1 MRPLA
6 VYAAFAALFVLSPAS
21 PAQILRI
28 SLKEQ
33 KLYKSFKVG
42 VVNLEGEDYLVGE
55 AKSGVKEPQGEN
67 GKWDLPDNTPG
78 HPGVFEL
85 WVPDL
90 ENPKA
95 CPYKVV
101 KGEKSSAGGK
111 TSIRVQ
117 SQDVKTIG
125 YYMKDQ
131 SLWGLSQEY
140 IKRLAAIDEMRKTR
154 DSAAK
159 GSPDWNRKQALLI
172 QGMERMKSWLGE
184 TIYAK
189 AGDKYAKEIEKENK
203 AQKDAKEQR
212 LVNAKAS
219 IKMVPTPE
227 GLTKAG
233 KDAYGDSIV
242 FHVQE
247 STHFRIVYKEE
258 IGDERV
264 KGLLE
269 LAETLLDGFRITF
282 VDPYVSEDFKDYF
295 TDDMLSEWYFGPD
308 DIPSHKKFTAAYY
321 GVGWETGPKAEKLD
335 KYPGGSVRRAKPPVH
350 IHFLRTGEQN
360 DLDGNISHHLGH
372 DLVAVHY
379 NQDRPNDPCPWLN
392 EGVGNWLSLEYLG
405 RNSVQCVSLKD
416 LEYAKKIVP
425 EGEQT
430 DELLKGTADLYHRLA
445 LDKGAPLDTLAIK
458 DLATFEDEDVAK
470 SFSMFSYIAKAQ
482 GEKGQRWLRACLGY
496 ASTPNTFVQQ
506 WRKRSEEI
514 FGVTG
519 KDVFSTIN
527 EEWKKYAEQQVGGA
541 IKK

>member
-6 VYAAFAALFVLSPAS
+6 VYAAFAALFAFAPSS
-21 PAQILRI
+21 PAQIMKF
-28 SLKEQ
+28 SLKEP
-33 KLYKSFKVG
+33 KLYKSFKIG
-42 VVNLEGEDYLVGE
+42 VVNLEGEDWLIGE
-55 AKSGVKEPQGEN
+55 AKSGLKKEG
-67 GKWDLPDNTPG
+67 GKIELPPNTPG

-85 WVPDL
+85 WVPDI
-90 ENPKA
+90 ENPKS

-117 SQDVKTIG
+117 SQDVKLFG

-140 IKRLAAIDEMRKTR
+140 MKRLAAIDEMRKTR

-172 QGMERMKSWLGE
+172 QGMERLKSWLGE
-184 TIYAK
+184 TIYTK

-247 STHFRIVYKEE
+247 STHFRFVYKEE

-308 DIPSHKKFTAAYY
+308 DIPSHKKFTSAYY
-321 GVGWETGPKAEKLD
+321 GIAWDTGPKAEKTEKL
-335 KYPGGSVRRAKPPVH
+335 PGGAARRAKPPVH
-350 IHFLRTGEQN
+350 IHYWRIGEQG
-360 DLDGNISHHLGH
+360 DLDGIVAHNLGH
-372 DLVAVHY
+372 DMVAVHY

-405 RNSVQCVSLKD
+405 RNTVKCIDLRD

-445 LDKGAPLDTLAIK
+445 LDKGMPIDALALKEI
-458 DLATFEDEDVAK
+458 ASFEDEDVAK
-470 SFSMFSYIAKAQ
+470 SFSLFCFIAKSQ
-482 GEKGQRWLRACLGY
+482 GEKGQRWLRACLSY
-496 ASTPNTFVQQ
+496 AATPNTFVQQ

-519 KDVFSTIN
+519 KDVFNTIN
-527 EEWKKYAEQQVGGA
+527 EDWKKYAEQQVGGT

>member
-6 VYAAFAALFVLSPAS
+6 VYAALAALFAFSPS
-21 PAQILRI
+21 SQAQILKI
-28 SLKEQ
+28 ALKDP

-55 AKSGVKEPQGEN
+55 EKGNLIKFAD
-67 GKWDLPDNTPG
+67 GKVDLPPNSPG

-85 WVPDL
+85 WVPDV
-90 ENPKA
+90 ENPKQ

-111 TSIRVQ
+111 ASIRIQ
-117 SQDVKTIG
+117 SQDVKTVG

-140 IKRLAAIDEMRKTR
+140 NKRLATIDELRKAR
-154 DSAAK
+154 DSASK

-172 QGMERMKSWLGE
+172 QGMERLKSWLGE
-184 TIYAK
+184 TIFEK
-189 AGDKYAKEIEKENK
+189 AGIKYAKEIDKENK

-212 LVNAKAS
+212 LANAKAS
-219 IKMVPTPE
+219 IKSVPTPE
-227 GLTKAG
+227 GLTAAAKE
-233 KDAYGDSIV
+233 AYGDSIV

-247 STHFRIVYKEE
+247 STHFRFVYKEE

-269 LAETLLDGFRITF
+269 LAESLLDGFRITF

-295 TDDMLSEWYFGPD
+295 TDDMLTEWYFGPD
-308 DIPSHKKFTAAYY
+308 DIPSHKKFTSAYY
-321 GVGWETGPKAEKLD
+321 GATWETGPKAEKLE
-335 KYPGGSVRRAKPPVH
+335 KLPGSRARRAKPPVH
-350 IHFLRTGEQN
+350 IWMWRVGEHG
-360 DLDGNISHHLGH
+360 DLDGMVAHNLGH
-372 DLVAVHY
+372 DLVDVHY
-379 NQDRPNDPCPWLN
+379 NQDRPNDPSPWLH
-392 EGVGNWLSLEYLG
+392 EAVGNWLSLEYLG

-445 LDKGAPLDTLAIK
+445 LDKGGPIDALAIK
-458 DLATFEDEDVAK
+458 DLASFEDEDVAK
-470 SFSMFSYIAKAQ
+470 SFSLFCYVAKSK
-482 GEKGQRWLRACLGY
+482 GEKGQRWLRACLNF
-496 ASTPNTFVQQ
+496 ANTPNTFIQQ
-506 WRKRSEEI
+506 WRKKSEEI

-519 KDVFSTIN
+519 KDVFKMIN
-527 EEWKKYAEQQVGGA
+527 EEWQKYAEQQVGGTV
-541 IKK
+541 KPH

>member
-6 VYAAFAALFVLSPAS
+6 VYAAVAALFAFAAPSH
-21 PAQILRI
+21 AQILKI
-28 SLKEQ
+28 QLKDA

-55 AKSGVKEPQGEN
+55 EKGNLIKFSD
-67 GKWDLPDNTPG
+67 GKVDLPPNSPG

-85 WVPDL
+85 WVPDV

-95 CPYKVV
+95 CPYKVA
-101 KGEKSSAGGK
+101 KGGEKSSAGGK
-111 TSIRVQ
+111 ASIRVQ
-117 SQDVKTIG
+117 SQDVKSVG

-140 IKRLAAIDEMRKTR
+140 NKRMAAIDELRKTR
-154 DSAAK
+154 DSASK
-159 GSPDWNRKQALLI
+159 GSPDWNRKQSLLI
-172 QGMERMKSWLGE
+172 QGMERLKSWLGE

-189 AGDKYAKEIEKENK
+189 AGDKYAKEIDKENK

-212 LVNAKAS
+212 LANAKSS

-247 STHFRIVYKEE
+247 STHFRFVYKEE
-258 IGDERV
+258 VGDERV

-269 LAETLLDGFRITF
+269 LAETLLDGFRISF

-308 DIPSHKKFTAAYY
+308 DIPSHKKFTSAYY
-321 GVGWETGPKAEKLD
+321 GVAWDTGPKAEKLE
-335 KYPGGSVRRAKPPVH
+335 KLPGAQWRRAKPPEH
-350 IHFLRTGEQN
+350 IHIWRIGEHG
-360 DLDGNISHHLGH
+360 DLDGIVSHNLGH
-372 DLVAVHY
+372 DLVDVHY
-379 NQDRPNDPCPWLN
+379 NQDRPSEPSPWLH
-392 EGVGNWLSLEYLG
+392 EAVGNWLSLEYLG
-405 RNSVQCVSLKD
+405 RNSVKCVDLKD

-425 EGEQT
+425 EGEQS

-445 LDKGAPLDTLAIK
+445 LDKGAAIDQLALKEI
-458 DLATFEDEDVAK
+458 AQFEDEDVAK
-470 SFSMFSYIAKAQ
+470 SFSLFCYIAKVQ
-482 GEKGQRWLRACLGY
+482 GEKGQRWLRACMNY
-496 ASTPNTFVQQ
+496 ASTPTTFIQQ
-506 WRKRSEEI
+506 WRKKSEEI

-519 KDVFSTIN
+519 KDVFKMIN
-527 EEWKKYAEQQVGGA
+527 EEWQKFAEQQVGGA
-541 IKK
+541 IKR